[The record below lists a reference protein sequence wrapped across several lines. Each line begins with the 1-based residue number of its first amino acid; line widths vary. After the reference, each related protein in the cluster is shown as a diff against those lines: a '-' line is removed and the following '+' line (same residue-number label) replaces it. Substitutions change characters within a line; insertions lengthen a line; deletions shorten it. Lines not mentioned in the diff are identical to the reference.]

1 MNQQQYRALTGW
13 ARRNPA
19 RQQVM
24 TGLCRLLPYSLFFF
38 YAAASLCLIAHFART
53 GTMNL
58 LQFSFWAVPA
68 AGLILVSLI
77 RKALNLPRPSARK
90 RLLLPQPPHRFLLPD
105 CVRAVLADLSGA
117 VPAPAVH
124 PGTVLRCPHRH
135 LPRDCGG
142 PFSPRRAGGDAVWH
156 PVLGRWVRGG
166 FRAFFNAAAFG
177 LRERSRPVTGLL
189 LFFLILSA
197 PFFTDS

>member
-13 ARRNPA
+13 ARQNPA

-53 GTMNL
+53 GAMNL

-77 RKALNLPRPSARK
+77 RKALNLPRPSELFDFDP
-90 RLLLPQPPHRFLLPD
+90 LLSHENGCSCPSRHTASSFLIACALFWLTALGLFPLPLSILAL
-105 CVRAVLADLSGA
+105 CCAVLTA
-117 VPAPAVH
+117 
-124 PGTVLRCPHRH
+124 
-135 LPRDCGG
+135 
-142 PFSPRRAGGDAVWH
+142 
-156 PVLGRWVRGG
+156 
-166 FRAFFNAAAFG
+166 
-177 LRERSRPVTGLL
+177 
-189 LFFLILSA
+189 I
-197 PFFTDS
+197 

>member
-13 ARRNPA
+13 ARQNLA

-77 RKALNLPRPSARK
+77 RKALNLPRPSELFDFDPLLSHENGCSCPSRHTASSFLIACALFWLTYLGLFPLPLSILALCCAVLTAISRVIAGVHFP
-90 RLLLPQPPHRFLLPD
+90 RDVLAGMLFGILFSAVGYGAVFGLFSMLLP
-105 CVRAVLADLSGA
+105 
-117 VPAPAVH
+117 
-124 PGTVLRCPHRH
+124 
-135 LPRDCGG
+135 
-142 PFSPRRAGGDAVWH
+142 
-156 PVLGRWVRGG
+156 LG
-166 FRAFFNAAAFG
+166 
-177 LRERSRPVTGLL
+177 
-189 LFFLILSA
+189 
-197 PFFTDS
+197 

>member
-58 LQFSFWAVPA
+58 LLFSFWTVPA

-77 RKALNLPRPSARK
+77 RKALNLPRPSELFDFAVSYTH
-90 RLLLPQPPHRFLLPD
+90 LTLPPN
-105 CVRAVLADLSGA
+105 
-117 VPAPAVH
+117 
-124 PGTVLRCPHRH
+124 
-135 LPRDCGG
+135 
-142 PFSPRRAGGDAVWH
+142 
-156 PVLGRWVRGG
+156 RG
-166 FRAFFNAAAFG
+166 
-177 LRERSRPVTGLL
+177 V
-189 LFFLILSA
+189 
-197 PFFTDS
+197 

>member
-1 MNQQQYRALTGW
+1 
-13 ARRNPA
+13 
-19 RQQVM
+19 M

-38 YAAASLCLIAHFART
+38 YAAASLCLIAHFARA

-77 RKALNLPRPSARK
+77 RKALNLPRPSELFDFDP
-90 RLLLPQPPHRFLLPD
+90 LLSHENGCSCPSRHTASSFLIACALFWLTYLGLFPLPLSILAL
-105 CVRAVLADLSGA
+105 CCAVLTAISRVIAG
-117 VPAPAVH
+117 V
-124 PGTVLRCPHRH
+124 
-135 LPRDCGG
+135 

-166 FRAFFNAAAFG
+166 FWAFSMRAEAKV
-177 LRERSRPVTGLL
+177 R
-189 LFFLILSA
+189 
-197 PFFTDS
+197 